1 MLMLR
6 VIHLWRPQ
14 KVTNFV
20 NPHPQKWTIDLLFKN
35 NRIRRHV
42 TNFKTPSVWT
52 SWRYVLLFWSPC
64 FAKTPCCSCIVKTSK
79 CVLESRVIM
88 TKGKICKSSNYLFV
102 CQLPIIH
109 FEKYKA
115 LSLLLEVSQYLAIF
129 VQISLLIL
137 NELINFYFPCSF

>member
-1 MLMLR
+1 MLMLG

-20 NPHPQKWTIDLLFKN
+20 TPHPQKWTIDLLFKN

-64 FAKTPCCSCIVKTSK
+64 FAKTPCCSYIVKTSK

-88 TKGKICKSSNYLFV
+88 IKGKYAMQV
-102 CQLPIIH
+102 
-109 FEKYKA
+109 
-115 LSLLLEVSQYLAIF
+115 LE
-129 VQISLLIL
+129 LLIFL
-137 NELINFYFPCSF
+137 SVAYYTLWKIQSSELATGSITIFSDLRQIFASNIKRIN